1 MFFSRDKDDSNT
13 VVSLIASALRRDIS
27 FGELSPDKRLKI
39 EELRTRY
46 GGSSHS
52 MREAL
57 TLLSSEGLV
66 EANAQ
71 RGFRVASATEE
82 DLKDITRMR
91 CEIEKLGLEWSLQN
105 GGVDWEGQIVASHH
119 ALSRAQRDV
128 ITSPVDNAL
137 AWDDANRAFHLSL
150 TAACGSPRLI
160 ATQRQ
165 LYDQSRR
172 FRLAA
177 LREQQI
183 NFEWTTEI
191 HKQLVDAIM
200 GRDTETALDCL
211 HQDIQGNL
219 SHADSMRNPLSQ

>member
-1 MFFSRDKDDSNT
+1 MIFSRNKGDSET

-71 RGFRVASATEE
+71 RGFRVASATED
-82 DLKDITRMR
+82 DLKDITRLR
-91 CEIEKLGLEWSLQN
+91 CEIERLGLEWSLEN
-105 GGVDWEGQIVASHH
+105 GDVSWEGQIIASHH
-119 ALSRAQRDV
+119 ALSRAQDDV
-128 ITSPVDNAL
+128 VASPIESAL
-137 AWDDANRAFHLSL
+137 AWDEANRMFHISL
-150 TAACGSPRLI
+150 VAACGSPRLI
-160 ATQRQ
+160 ATQKQ

-177 LREQQI
+177 LREQQL
-183 NFEWTTEI
+183 NFEAVSDNHNQMVE
-191 HKQLVDAIM
+191 AILA
-200 GRDTETALDCL
+200 RDVQTALGCL
-211 HQDIQGNL
+211 RQDIEGNL
-219 SHADSMRNPLSQ
+219 SHAGSMGHPIP

>member
-1 MFFSRDKDDSNT
+1 
-13 VVSLIASALRRDIS
+13 
-27 FGELSPDKRLKI
+27 
-39 EELRTRY
+39 
-46 GGSSHS
+46 
-52 MREAL
+52 
-57 TLLSSEGLV
+57 
-66 EANAQ
+66 
-71 RGFRVASATEE
+71 
-82 DLKDITRMR
+82 
-91 CEIEKLGLEWSLQN
+91 
-105 GGVDWEGQIVASHH
+105 
-119 ALSRAQRDV
+119 
-128 ITSPVDNAL
+128 
-137 AWDDANRAFHLSL
+137 
-150 TAACGSPRLI
+150 LI

-200 GRDTETALDCL
+200 ARDAETALDCL